1 MATRRIGLE
10 CCACGLIFSGEGAFK
25 KHRTG
30 SYGLGVTAS
39 NGVTKYAKHERRCL
53 TEEGM
58 RAKGLSPNEK
68 GLWTTNISDA
78 EEMAEEVQGSEEVE
92 A

>member
-1 MATRRIGLE
+1 ME

-30 SYGLGVTAS
+30 TYGLGVPAS

-53 TEEGM
+53 TEEEIKG
-58 RAKGLSPNEK
+58 KGLSQNEK
-68 GLWTTNISDA
+68 GLWTTA
-78 EEMAEEVQGSEEVE
+78 TEETTEEEQEN
-92 A
+92 